1 MAFIY
6 NKLIAKFEENSIEY
20 RLDEPMREHTTFRIG
35 GNADVYVLP
44 STIEELIEVI
54 KAVKKE
60 NFRFFVMGR
69 GSNVIFADK
78 GYDGVIVTTEK
89 LKAISV
95 EGNKIYCEA
104 GVQLNVLSV
113 AARDN
118 NLAGLAFAY
127 GIPGYVGGAV
137 FMNAGAYGGE
147 IADVLVKTTY
157 YDTEKD
163 VVAVC
168 EGAEHKFGYRESVYR
183 EHPER
188 IILSAE
194 FELKNGN
201 SAEIKAEMDD
211 YMERRRSKQ
220 PLEYPSAGS
229 VFKRCP
235 NHFTGKLIED
245 SGLKGK
251 TIGGAQVS
259 EKHAGFII
267 NIGGATADNVLE
279 LIEFI
284 KCVIRT
290 NYDLELVCEMIYI
303 D

>member
-1 MAFIY
+1 MSFDY
-6 NKLIAKFEENSIEY
+6 NKLIAEFEDNKIEY
-20 RLDEPMREHTTFRIG
+20 RINEPMCEHTTFRIG

-44 STIEELIEVI
+44 SSVEELL
-54 KAVKKE
+54 KAVRLIKNEKI
-60 NFRFFVMGR
+60 RFFVMGR

-78 GYDGVIVTTEK
+78 GYKGVILTTEK
-89 LKAISV
+89 LKAITV
-95 EGNKIYCEA
+95 NENRIYCEA
-104 GVQLNVLSV
+104 GVQLNALSV

-118 NLAGLAFAY
+118 NLSGLAFAY
-127 GIPGYVGGAV
+127 GIPGFVGGAV
-137 FMNAGAYGGE
+137 YMNAGAYGGE

-157 YDTEKD
+157 YDTEND
-163 VVAVC
+163 TVAVC
-168 EGAEHKFGYRESVYR
+168 EGDAHKFGYRESVYR

-194 FELKNGN
+194 FELKDGN
-201 SAEIKAEMDD
+201 FADIKAEMDD
-211 YMERRRSKQ
+211 YMDRRRSKQ

-267 NIGGATADNVLE
+267 NVGGATADNVLE
-279 LIEFI
+279 LIDHI
-284 KCVIRT
+284 KSVVRAD
-290 NYDLELVCEMIYI
+290 YDLELVCEMIYVE
-303 D
+303 